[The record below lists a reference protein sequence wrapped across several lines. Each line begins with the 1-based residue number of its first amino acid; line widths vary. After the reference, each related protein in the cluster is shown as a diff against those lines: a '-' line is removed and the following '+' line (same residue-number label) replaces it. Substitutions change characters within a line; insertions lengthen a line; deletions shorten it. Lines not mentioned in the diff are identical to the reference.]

1 MSVIEMKRCQ
11 RLTAGNAF
19 MPQPDDDA
27 RGRLQ
32 RSALDLFR
40 EWDYASTKA
49 AKIAARAGF
58 DVAYPS
64 LPLR

>member
-1 MSVIEMKRCQ
+1 MAVIEMKRCQ
-11 RLTAGNAF
+11 RLTAVNAF

-40 EWDYASTKA
+40 EWDYDCSKA
-49 AKIAARAGF
+49 AEIAARAGF
-58 DVAYPS
+58 DVAYFFS
-64 LPLR
+64 PLR